1 MELSPQR
8 ELVFLGGGGGTS
20 LLSNLLV
27 RLVRPSILK
36 PVRILTY
43 LGRERNLP
51 SRKGTTGT
59 WLASVNCSERDQMM
73 GQRQEK
79 FMT

>member
-1 MELSPQR
+1 
-8 ELVFLGGGGGTS
+8 
-20 LLSNLLV
+20 
-27 RLVRPSILK
+27 LK

>member
-1 MELSPQR
+1 MDGAIAPKR
-8 ELVFLGGGGGTS
+8 ARILGGGGT
-20 LLSNLLV
+20 V
-27 RLVRPSILK
+27 AAIK
-36 PVRILTY
+36 FTRILTY